1 MKTGMRVLIRC
12 FAAVLA
18 TAVCLPLGGMLA
30 SYAATGEV
38 VVSSVKETV
47 VSLAKQYSDFTY
59 NGKSEAKIYI
69 EEKLCPEP
77 YFDNVR
83 TGDTIS
89 VQLRVGAAGTYQMCL
104 VTGWAEGVAGGNFD
118 LLLDGEKI
126 GTLVNRVAGAGWR
139 TWRNTTQVS
148 VELPAG
154 VHTFTV
160 RSNADGPN
168 VEGLRFAPE
177 HIEITADL
185 KDCPLFA
192 GSSDRAVQITGNYG
206 VQFNSDM
213 PFREISFGAPSYN
226 NNIGSLR
233 VGLYAW
239 NGSYEQTLR
248 GVPVAQQE
256 FVNFVDNA
264 VLTLR
269 MEPYADAGEYLVLI
283 ENTSAAGEQV
293 GIWTGAEPVANV
305 RNYKDDVEL
314 SAWARMTIRYMGE
327 DIQLGTLSAK
337 GENAVDQTE
346 MDLYPSGAFSRYQ
359 MEVHDKYGVH
369 FATNGSFEGCEVYIP
384 AASSSEN
391 AQHLTLSL
399 YEWKGNYAKTIRE
412 APIVQKTV
420 DGVRRNSWAQLRTE
434 KQQAGEYL
442 FTVTDGSE
450 NMRVNLVEAADPN
463 TELYV
468 NRAKCKMSL
477 VSRLIGA
484 KGKMVPASAPE
495 DQVFVDPTTWVA
507 VDGLGRRVADASNT
521 GDVRKDKF
529 VGIFYHTWHASHSR
543 NVTLNANT
551 VVSQYPEALHD
562 YRHAAWKGVGICFWD
577 EPIWGYYNNG
587 TDRFV
592 LRSQAEL
599 LADAGVDVI
608 IFDNT
613 NGTENYI
620 DAVLELCEVFAEA
633 RADGVQT
640 PKISAMLNMFDYAAD
655 AVQLREFYD
664 VIYSKGLY
672 EDLWF
677 YWDGKPLMVGSP
689 TGLDKNDEKDQAIAD
704 FFTYRPINP
713 CYTEDYRQI
722 MENGK
727 VTTSWMPDREVLRNH
742 TMWKWISVYPQQKM
756 YRVDDKEKVKP
767 EEMCVCIAEN
777 WSDAKGLTAMSS
789 GLPGLYGRAYSVK
802 NGGLD
807 TREDA
812 ILYGANFAEQFEYAI
827 SCDPSFIYIT
837 GWNEWVAGR
846 YEEMWGTPNALPD
859 NALPGYSRDIE
870 PSTGVL
876 KDHYYYQMVSYIRQ
890 FKGVSRQ
897 QTASAPT
904 TVDLEKGVSQW
915 EKVTPTYLSYPNN
928 TFHRDADGYAGYHY
942 TNRTGRNDIVS
953 AKVTYDADFVYF
965 MVQTKDPLTSPDD
978 PAWMRLFI
986 GITGSDAAAWEG
998 YHFLVN
1004 RTSPAQKAVL
1014 ECSTGGW
1021 NWEKVCDVDYSVQG
1035 NMLQMAIPRRALGV
1049 TGEKFSLFFK
1059 WSDHMQA
1066 DGDIMD
1072 FYNNG
1077 DVAPEGRFSYLFA
1090 VDRATADTTVTDTTM
1105 TDTSDV
1111 EKQTTA
1117 VGTASREETTVSGHS
1132 ERGCGS
1138 VMGGLS
1144 AVTAAAVGAA
1154 AFYRG
1159 GKKKEE

>member
-1 MKTGMRVLIRC
+1 MKTGMRVLTRC

-18 TAVCLPLGGMLA
+18 TAVCLPLGGIFA
-30 SYAATGEV
+30 SHAATGEV
-38 VVSSVKETV
+38 VVSSVKETA

-89 VQLRVGAAGTYQMCL
+89 VQIRVGAAGTYKMCL

-126 GTLVNRVAGAGWR
+126 GTLVNKIPGAGWR
-139 TWRNTTQVS
+139 TWKNTTQVS
-148 VELPAG
+148 VALPAG
-154 VHTFTV
+154 VHIFTV

-177 HIEITADL
+177 NIEITADL
-185 KDCPLFA
+185 KDCPLFI
-192 GSSDRAVQITGNYG
+192 GKSDNAAQITGNYA

-213 PFREISFGAPSYN
+213 PFCEISFGAPSYN
-226 NNIGSLR
+226 NDIGSLR

-248 GVPVAQQE
+248 GVPVAQHE
-256 FVNFVDNA
+256 FVDFVDNA
-264 VLTLR
+264 TLTLR
-269 MEPYADAGEYLVLI
+269 IAPYADAGEYLVLI
-283 ENTSAAGEQV
+283 ENTSAVGEQV
-293 GIWTGAEPVANV
+293 GIWTGSSPVENV
-305 RNYKDDVEL
+305 RNYKDDAEV
-314 SAWARMTIRYMGE
+314 SAWARMTVRYMGE
-327 DIQLGTLSAK
+327 NMQLGALSAK
-337 GENAVDQTE
+337 GEQAVDQTE
-346 MDLYPSGAFSRYQ
+346 ADLYPFGAFLRYK
-359 MEVHDKYGVH
+359 MEEYDKFGVR
-369 FATNGSFEGCEVYIP
+369 FATDGTFEGCEAYIP
-384 AASSSEN
+384 AASSAEN
-391 AQHLTLSL
+391 ARSLTLSL
-399 YEWKGNYAKTIRE
+399 YAWKGNYAKTIRE
-412 APIVQKTV
+412 APLVQQRV
-420 DGVRRNSWAQLRTE
+420 DGVSRNSWARLQTG

-442 FTVTDGSE
+442 FTLTDGSE

-477 VSRLIGA
+477 VSRLVGA
-484 KGKMVPASAPE
+484 RGKMTPVSPSE

-507 VDGLGRRVADASNT
+507 VDGLGRKVADASNT
-521 GDVRKDKF
+521 GEVRKDKF

-562 YRHAAWKGVGICFWD
+562 YKHAAWKGVGICFWD

-587 TDRFV
+587 IDRFV

-599 LADAGVDVI
+599 LADAGVDVV

-640 PKISAMLNMFDYAAD
+640 PKISAMLNMFDYQAD

-689 TGLDKNDEKDQAIAD
+689 TGLDAKDEKDRIIAE

-722 MENGK
+722 VENGK
-727 VTTSWMPDREVLRNH
+727 VTVSWVPEQKVLQNH

-756 YRVDDKEKVKP
+756 YRVDDKEKSKP

-807 TREDA
+807 PREDA

-846 YEEMWGTPNALPD
+846 YEEMWGTTNALPD

-876 KDHYYYQMVSYIRQ
+876 KDHYYYQMVSYIRR
-890 FKGVSRQ
+890 FKGVNRQ
-897 QTASAPT
+897 QSASAPT
-904 TVDLEKGVSQW
+904 SVDLTKGTAQW
-915 EKVTPTYLSYPNN
+915 ENVTPVYESYPNN
-928 TFHRDADGYAGYHY
+928 TFPRDADGYAGYHY
-942 TNRTGRNDIVS
+942 TNTTGRNDIVS
-953 AKVTYDADFVYF
+953 AKVTYDADYVYF
-965 MVQTKDPLTSPDD
+965 MVQTKDALTSKEDS
-978 PAWMRLFI
+978 AWMRLLI
-986 GITGSDAAAWEG
+986 GITGSRAAAWEG
-998 YHFLVN
+998 YHFIVN
-1004 RTSPAQKAVL
+1004 RTSPAQKTSL
-1014 ECSTGGW
+1014 ERSIGGW
-1021 NWEKVCDVDYSVQG
+1021 NWEKVCDVDYSVQD
-1035 NMLQMAIPRRALGV
+1035 NMLQIAIPRSALGV
-1049 TGEKFSLFFK
+1049 TGEEFSLFFK
-1059 WSDHMQA
+1059 WSDNMQT

-1077 DVAPEGRFSYLFA
+1077 DVAPEGRFSYLFT
-1090 VDRATADTTVTDTTM
+1090 VDPATADTATQGTSKDTTEAK
-1105 TDTSDV
+1105 TENSTATEQRSDA
-1111 EKQTTA
+1111 ETTA
-1117 VGTASREETTVSGHS
+1117 QDNKH
-1132 ERGCGS
+1132 GCGS
-1138 VMGGLS
+1138 VAGGGVAMAIAATGT
-1144 AVTAAAVGAA
+1144 AV
-1154 AFYRG
+1154 FLKRR
-1159 GKKKEE
+1159 KRKE